1 MISLWHLH
9 GFNNAHANG
18 SACSVQTAKD
28 DTAYTQV
35 SNQVEDSPENRSNQP
50 LKNGS
55 YIAMSP
61 VEAQKC
67 WWRWLVESHLRTSRL
82 SSSLFLYVSF
92 HCAIRL
98 RGPVPARSP
107 PFAKGHL
114 FDSWLFCFLEHGL
127 SNCHIF
133 NQNICKLKAP
143 TSVSNNRLWVSRGFC
158 CLVPRGLKHTLLPF
172 ENTYMHC
179 MLTDSIVPEGS

>member
-1 MISLWHLH
+1 MLMLCY
-9 GFNNAHANG
+9 NANG

>member
-9 GFNNAHANG
+9 GFSNTHANG
-18 SACSVQTAKD
+18 YACSVQTAKD

-35 SNQVEDSPENRSNQP
+35 SNQVEDSPENRANQP

-92 HCAIRL
+92 HCAICL
-98 RGPVPARSP
+98 RGQSP
-107 PFAKGHL
+107 HAHHRLPRVTYLTRDF
-114 FDSWLFCFLEHGL
+114 FVSL
-127 SNCHIF
+127 SMAFQTAISS
-133 NQNICKLKAP
+133 IKTCKLKAP

-158 CLVPRGLKHTLLPF
+158 CLVLRGLKHTLLPF

-179 MLTDSIVPEGS
+179 MLTESIVPVGS